1 MKHLRYL
8 IAFVIV
14 MGISATGEFHAQ
26 SQSQN
31 LPTLTLEDA
40 ISLALDRNYQ
50 IARSEYRVESERAR
64 VRSSYGNFL
73 PNLNIG
79 AGLRHTDTRGIRYI
93 DGQPI
98 GTSAAITNYS
108 TGISSNVTI
117 FDGFSNISD
126 LNRSRYDQSVSEYSL
141 ENTRRFVV
149 TRVYTM
155 YFDVFRRKE
164 LLRVSEENLRRSQ
177 AQLGRIIESN
187 RVGAVPIVDVYRQR
201 VQVGNDEL
209 ALIQAEQNLENAKAD
224 LVFFLGLNPVQT
236 YDFDSAGVPT
246 TISEEVIEQNLN
258 RFRDF
263 QELQRRTITHR
274 PDLEAAQH
282 RIYSAEAGLTSARGS
297 YWPSVSLGADYGYSS
312 DQISTL
318 EDNRSFGYR
327 LTFSIPLFQRFQRGN
342 QVQQARVQKKQAEV
356 EYNELQNEALLDIR
370 KAILSL
376 EAAAKRVEVTDQN
389 IIAARE
395 EQRLAE
401 ERYNLGAGTLLD
413 LIVAN
418 ANLAQAESNN
428 VEAIFGFHL
437 AVKEI
442 ENLIGEEL
450 Y

>member
-1 MKHLRYL
+1 MKHLRIL
-8 IAFVIV
+8 IAFVIIIGV
-14 MGISATGEFHAQ
+14 SATGEFQAN

-31 LPTLTLEDA
+31 PQSITLQQA

-50 IARSEYRVESERAR
+50 IARSEYRVESDRAR
-64 VRSSYGNFL
+64 VKSAYGNFL
-73 PNLNIG
+73 PNLNVG
-79 AGLRHTDTRGIRYI
+79 AGVRHTDTHGIRYI

-108 TGISSNVTI
+108 TGISTNVTL
-117 FDGFSNISD
+117 FDGFSNVSD

-141 ENTRRFVV
+141 ENTRRSVV
-149 TRVYTM
+149 TRVYTL

-177 AQLGRIIESN
+177 AQFERIKESN
-187 RVGAVPIVDVYRQR
+187 RVGAVPIVDVYRQQ

-224 LVFFLGLNPVQT
+224 LIFFIGLNPVLT
-236 YDFDSAGVPT
+236 FDFDSAGVPT
-246 TISEEVIEQNLN
+246 SISEDIIEENLN

-263 QELQRRTITHR
+263 QELQRRTIAHR

-282 RIYSAEAGLTSARGS
+282 RVYAAESGLTSARGS
-297 YWPSVSLGADYGYSS
+297 YWPSVSLGASYGFSS

-318 EDNRSFGYR
+318 EDNRSFGYN
-327 LTFSIPLFQRFQRGN
+327 LSFSIPLFQRFQRGN
-342 QVQQARVQKKQAEV
+342 QIQQARVQIKQTEV
-356 EYNELQNEALLDIR
+356 EFNELQNQALLDIR
-370 KAILSL
+370 KAILNL
-376 EAAAKRVEVTDQN
+376 EAAAKRVDVTDQN

-428 VEAIFGFHL
+428 VDAIFGFHL